1 MNDSTQTVGMGR
13 WPALLAVPLIA
24 AVTMLT
30 LTWDAPA
37 RQTPPDE
44 GRASESQP
52 ATSPAEAEPAR
63 RPPTA
68 EEVVKA
74 LQGIAPAGRPVIP
87 PALPS
92 GLERHAGGDE
102 DGEGNVIRRGGR
114 LLPEGYRIARRPGR
128 LVPAEGWGW
137 AVAFE
142 ERGRGAVD
150 RPMRLLPNRF
160 LEQMEAA
167 SEAGTQAVVF
177 EVSGTVTEYRGE
189 NYLLVDFLM
198 IRPNLGN
205 LK

>member
-1 MNDSTQTVGMGR
+1 LKFAENG
-13 WPALLAVPLIA
+13 A
-24 AVTMLT
+24 AVVINYNSSP
-30 LTWDAPA
+30 DA
-37 RQTPPDE
+37 
-44 GRASESQP
+44 
-52 ATSPAEAEPAR
+52 AED
-63 RPPTA
+63 
-68 EEVVKA
+68 VVKA

-87 PALPS
+87 PALPA
-92 GLERHAGGDE
+92 GLERPIGGE
-102 DGEGNVIRRGGR
+102 ESADGSVIRRSGR

-128 LVPAEGWGW
+128 LVASEGWGW
-137 AVAFE
+137 SVAFE

-150 RPMRLLPNRF
+150 RPMRLLPCRF

-167 SEAGTQAVVF
+167 SEAGTLAVVF